1 MKKNIIITGSS
12 RGLGLQIA
20 IKLQKLGGKIL
31 INGRSKSKLKQL
43 KKKYNF
49 FDYYA
54 GDLSKEKNAKKFA
67 IYAIKKMKNIDV
79 LICNA
84 GKSKSCSPNEEN
96 KKEWE
101 KMFDANF
108 YTTSNMIESTK
119 KNLIKNRGKIIC
131 ISSICGYEFIK
142 GAPITYS
149 AAKAALNFYV
159 KSLSQYLSKDICI
172 NILSPGN
179 LLFPNS
185 VWAKKLKNDKSKTKK
200 LIKSIPFKRL
210 MYVDDLMGCIEFLLS
225 SKSKYITGQNF
236 IIDGGQTISR

>member
-1 MKKNIIITGSS
+1 MEKKIIITGSS
-12 RGLGLQIA
+12 QGLGLAMA
-20 IKLQKLGGKIL
+20 IKLQKMGAKIL
-31 INGRSKSKLKQL
+31 INGRSKSKLKKL

-54 GDLSKEKNAKKFA
+54 GDLSKEKNAKKCA
-67 IYAIKKMKNIDV
+67 IHAIKKMKGIDV

-84 GKSKSCSPNEEN
+84 GKSKSCSPNKEN

-108 YTTSNMIESTK
+108 YTASNMIEYNK
-119 KNLIKNRGKIIC
+119 KDLIKNKGKIIY
-131 ISSICGYEFIK
+131 ISSICGHEFIQ

-149 AAKAALNFYV
+149 TAKAALNFYV
-159 KSLSQYLSKDICI
+159 KSLSQYLPKDVCI

-179 LLFPNS
+179 LLFPGS
-185 VWAKKLKNDKSKTKK
+185 VWDKKLKNNSKATIK
-200 LIKSIPFKRL
+200 LIKTIPFKRA
-210 MYVDDLMGCIEFLLS
+210 MHVDDVLGCVEFLLS
-225 SKSKYITGQNF
+225 PKSKFITGQNF